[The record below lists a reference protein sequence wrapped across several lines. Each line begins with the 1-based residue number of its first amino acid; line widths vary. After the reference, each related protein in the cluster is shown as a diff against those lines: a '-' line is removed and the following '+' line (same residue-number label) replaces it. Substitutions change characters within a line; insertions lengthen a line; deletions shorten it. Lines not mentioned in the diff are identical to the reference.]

1 MIRVLLAVF
10 LFAVGCTTS
19 YEPHGTTVDPPASS
33 PAFELDTADGVITNH
48 DLEDKITVVF
58 FGFTHCPDVC
68 PETMSRLSRAVSHLD
83 EREAGRIQGLFIS
96 LDPERDTGEIAARY
110 ASIFG
115 PSFRGGVTGDEELS
129 ELAAA
134 FGIFYETVPLD
145 DEGNYTIDHSPYTF
159 VLNPAGETILLWSF
173 GITDDQM
180 LEDLRHILK
189 TV

>member
-1 MIRVLLAVF
+1 M
-10 LFAVGCTTS
+10 
-19 YEPHGTTVDPPASS
+19 
-33 PAFELDTADGVITNH
+33 ITNH